1 MPSHPTARA
10 RLAAVLGDPVAHSLS
25 PLLHNH
31 WFARLGIDGVYLAL
45 RVPAGDFDRALRLLP
60 RLGFR
65 GFNVTV
71 PHKERAFRAVD
82 RRDRAAE
89 TCGAVNTVRVE
100 ADGSLTGLNTDGFGF
115 LAHLRRRVPG
125 WRPDAGPAVVLG
137 AGGAARAVVAALLEA
152 GVGEMRIV
160 NRTRARAEAL
170 VADLAPRFPTARLV
184 AVDWT
189 ARDAALAGAAL
200 LVQTTSL
207 GMRGMPPLELA
218 LDPLPPTA
226 VVADVVY
233 VPLETDL
240 LRRARMRGH
249 PVVDGLGMLIW
260 QAVPGF
266 RHWGGVE
273 PPVDGTVEALL
284 LEGLRATPAAE

>member
-1 MPSHPTARA
+1 VSPPTARA
-10 RLAAVLGDPVAHSLS
+10 RLAAVLGDPVVHSLS

-45 RVPAGDFDRALRLLP
+45 RVPAEVFDETLRLLP
-60 RLGFR
+60 ALGFR
-65 GFNVTV
+65 GFNVTI

-89 TCGAVNTVRVE
+89 VCGAVNTVRVE

-125 WRPDAGPAVVLG
+125 WRPEAGPTVVLG

-152 GVGEMRIV
+152 GVGEVRIV
-160 NRTRARAEAL
+160 NRTRPRAERL
-170 VADLAPRFPTARLV
+170 IADLAPHFPTARLS

-189 ARDAALAGAAL
+189 ARGEALTGAAL

-207 GMRGMPPLELA
+207 GMHGMPSLELP
-218 LDPLPPTA
+218 LDSLPRRA
-226 VVADVVY
+226 VVAEVVY
-233 VPLETDL
+233 VPSETDL
-240 LRRARMRGH
+240 LRRARKRGH

-284 LEGLRATPAAE
+284 LEGLRATPPAK